1 MDMVRG
7 REISR
12 YYEQSDFACSRIL
25 SAMLILTELSEF
37 DILRSVIKTHLTDS
51 FFEYASLF
59 AVELAEGLQEDD
71 NIEPKEIKPYFMA
84 FNSMDR
90 AVKHGNGYTIGL
102 AMHSER
108 TAAFESINDEII
120 MLIIPRTVCYIH
132 IKRMS
137 RNRIFSGRQ

>member
-1 MDMVRG
+1 M
-7 REISR
+7 
-12 YYEQSDFACSRIL
+12 
-25 SAMLILTELSEF
+25 
-37 DILRSVIKTHLTDS
+37 
-51 FFEYASLF
+51 
-59 AVELAEGLQEDD
+59 ELAEGLQEDD

-137 RNRIFSGRQ
+137 RNRIFLADNRFTAFAWHDCFTRVSSKTEHQCLG